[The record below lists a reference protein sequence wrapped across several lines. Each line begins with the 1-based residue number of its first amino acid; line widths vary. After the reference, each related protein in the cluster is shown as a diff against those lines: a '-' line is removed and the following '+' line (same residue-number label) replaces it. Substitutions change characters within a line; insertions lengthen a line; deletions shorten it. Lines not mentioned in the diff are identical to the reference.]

1 MMIRSRRDILKGLSF
16 GAGGALLTPFMHQI
30 KLQAEGNSA
39 ALPKRFVFVVKSS
52 GVSPEGI
59 TPESLQGEAAGDNG
73 FSTSPCWQ
81 GRPPFPIVDPARVAG
96 VRGSCRGWAL
106 VVESAR
112 GCPEV

>member
-59 TPESLQGEAAGDNG
+59 TPESLRGDDAKNESLKEVQLQPSMKALEPYRDQLSIVQGLSGKM
-73 FSTSPCWQ
+73 
-81 GRPPFPIVDPARVAG
+81 
-96 VRGSCRGWAL
+96 CRGGTA
-106 VVESAR
+106 VH
-112 GCPEV
+112 G